1 MHHSEREASK
11 FIGARGVVGVLSLGL
26 YKCSDSPCFDWDEVV
41 KAHAALYL
49 WSIVLWSGSQVC
61 KEMLKRESLISLG
74 FLGFFASLWFAKRL
88 LVCVQSLGVCV
99 GKRASEQWNAVGVCP
114 GPSPG
119 MIYNAVKVVSPSSSL
134 ISTAIQNISKIHRIS
149 AFTDT
154 HHSSTAAPDSTK
166 WEEGRYRNVGTVWI
180 IAVLRKDVVT

>member
-1 MHHSEREASK
+1 MCTCTTAKDK
-11 FIGARGVVGVLSLGL
+11 FTGARGVLGVLSLGL
-26 YKCSDSPCFDWDEVV
+26 YKCSDSPCFDWDAVV
-41 KAHAALYL
+41 KAHAALSL

-74 FLGFFASLWFAKRL
+74 FFVFFASLWFGKRL

-119 MIYNAVKVVSPSSSL
+119 MIYNAVNVVSPSSSL

-154 HHSSTAAPDSTK
+154 FFYCSTRQHEMGGGEIQECGD
-166 WEEGRYRNVGTVWI
+166 RLNHCRV
-180 IAVLRKDVVT
+180 RKDVVT